1 MRRMAVVVI
10 MLVAVS
16 GCSGGAA
23 GEMDTSEPWD
33 LVWFSDSTGFG
44 LAELWGE
51 RIEQEL
57 GVEVRVHDKSA
68 GGLAAATVLGWI
80 DEGDSSLP
88 VLRETL
94 AEAEVVV
101 VFGNPRQSGYTAD
114 EETCVSTSP
123 FPRDPPV
130 HYTAED
136 WAPYRDVLS
145 SIYEVVF
152 DLRDGQPTVVRAMDM
167 YNATIADWREA
178 GIEAECMAA
187 WEVFAQTIRDAAAD
201 YDVPTASMLDAFN
214 GADHSEDPRDK
225 GFISADKMHTTGEGK
240 AAMVEALH
248 ALGYDPVG
256 G

>member
-1 MRRMAVVVI
+1 
-10 MLVAVS
+10 
-16 GCSGGAA
+16 
-23 GEMDTSEPWD
+23 MDTSEPWD

-123 FPRDPPV
+123 FPRDPPM

-152 DLRDGQPTVVRAMDM
+152 DLRDGEPTIVRAMDM
-167 YNATIADWREA
+167 YNPVIADWREA

-187 WEVFAQTIRDAAAD
+187 WEVFAR
-201 YDVPTASMLDAFN
+201 
-214 GADHSEDPRDK
+214 DHSGRGRRVRRSNRVDARCLQRGRP
-225 GFISADKMHTTGEGK
+225 
-240 AAMVEALH
+240 
-248 ALGYDPVG
+248 
-256 G
+256 